1 MIQIAVIGITGT
13 ILSLAVRSWRPEF
26 SVFIA
31 MVCVVLLLLSAAGP
45 LSEILDII
53 SDLYS
58 SSGYAGKFF
67 PILLKVMAIAF
78 LTDFTAQ
85 LCRDAGEQGIAS
97 GTEIAGKI
105 LILYVSLPVFTSL
118 FSFLRILLDGV
129 GVWNTP

>member
-1 MIQIAVIGITGT
+1 
-13 ILSLAVRSWRPEF
+13 
-26 SVFIA
+26 
-31 MVCVVLLLLSAAGP
+31 
-45 LSEILDII
+45 
-53 SDLYS
+53 
-58 SSGYAGKFF
+58 
-67 PILLKVMAIAF
+67 MAIAF

-118 FSFLRILLDGV
+118 FSFLRILLEGV

>member
-58 SSGYAGKFF
+58 VFWILF
-67 PILLKVMAIAF
+67 PICI
-78 LTDFTAQ
+78 
-85 LCRDAGEQGIAS
+85 
-97 GTEIAGKI
+97 
-105 LILYVSLPVFTSL
+105 PVQDMPESF
-118 FSFLRILLDGV
+118 FRSFLRLWPL
-129 GVWNTP
+129 PF